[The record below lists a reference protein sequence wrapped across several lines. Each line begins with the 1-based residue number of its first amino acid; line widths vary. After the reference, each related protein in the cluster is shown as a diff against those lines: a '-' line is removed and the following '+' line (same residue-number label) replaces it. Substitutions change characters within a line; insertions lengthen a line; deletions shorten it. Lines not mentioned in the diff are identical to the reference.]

1 MVCNCFSPVFCCI
14 ILTLPHH
21 LLCINVLLLK
31 KKAEY
36 FAMGNDHLFGSEKV
50 TFDMANTTTRLLQTA
65 GLLIGPEK
73 VVTLPTWYSSRI
85 PIKIIANDCCIHIY
99 FYSSEYIW
107 TSQI

>member
-36 FAMGNDHLFGSEKV
+36 FAVGNDRLFGSGKG
-50 TFDMANTTTRLLQTA
+50 TFNMANTTTRLLQTA
-65 GLLIGPEK
+65 GLLVCPEK
-73 VVTLPTWYSSRI
+73 VVTLPTWYS
-85 PIKIIANDCCIHIY
+85 
-99 FYSSEYIW
+99 
-107 TSQI
+107 